1 MKLEGKIAL
10 VTGASQGLGRAIALK
25 LAANGADVAI
35 IYVGPE
41 EPALET
47 KGGIEA
53 LGRRAVCYPCD
64 VRDEQAV
71 EATVAQVKKD
81 LGKVDILVNNAGVT
95 RDGLMVTMKDE
106 DYDMVLDI
114 NLKGAFHMIRAC
126 YRDFMRKRSG
136 KIINISSIAGLGGQR
151 GPGKLRRQQG
161 GAHRPFQERGQG
173 AGQPGRVLQLHCP
186 RVYRDRHDQGH
197 QRGQPPAGA
206 GAHAEDGH
214 PRGRGQRGPVPG
226 LPRER
231 LHHRGD
237 HPRGRRPGYMR
248 RVVVTGLGCVTP
260 VGNDVPTFWESLKAG
275 KCGIG
280 PITHFDTTEHKA
292 KVAAEVKDFDP
303 LQYMEKSDL
312 RKYDIFCQYAMAAA
326 TQAVEESGVKGTL
339 PPERIGTYFG
349 SGIGG
354 MHTFAEEQK
363 TLMEKGP
370 RRVSP
375 FFVPGMII
383 NMAGGLIAIK
393 YNFQGASIPIVTAC
407 ATGNN
412 AIGEAYRA
420 IKHGYLDAVL
430 TGGAEAAII
439 PIGVAGFS
447 NMKALSTQE
456 DPSIACTPF
465 DARRSGFVMG
475 EGAGALM
482 LEEYEHA
489 VARGAKIYGELCGYG
504 VTCDAYHITAPQ
516 PDGQGGAAA
525 LKMAL
530 EEAGGCED
538 YSKLYINAH
547 GTSTPLNDACET
559 KAIKTALGEEAARQC
574 MVSSTKSMTGHMLG
588 AAGAVEAIA
597 CVLAV
602 KEGIVPP
609 TIGYEVPDPECD
621 LDYVPNQAREAQVDL
636 ALSASLGFGGHN
648 AYLAFRRV

>member
-1 MKLEGKIAL
+1 
-10 VTGASQGLGRAIALK
+10 
-25 LAANGADVAI
+25 
-35 IYVGPE
+35 
-41 EPALET
+41 
-47 KGGIEA
+47 
-53 LGRRAVCYPCD
+53 
-64 VRDEQAV
+64 
-71 EATVAQVKKD
+71 
-81 LGKVDILVNNAGVT
+81 
-95 RDGLMVTMKDE
+95 
-106 DYDMVLDI
+106 
-114 NLKGAFHMIRAC
+114 
-126 YRDFMRKRSG
+126 
-136 KIINISSIAGLGGQR
+136 
-151 GPGKLRRQQG
+151 
-161 GAHRPFQERGQG
+161 
-173 AGQPGRVLQLHCP
+173 
-186 RVYRDRHDQGH
+186 
-197 QRGQPPAGA
+197 
-206 GAHAEDGH
+206 
-214 PRGRGQRGPVPG
+214 
-226 LPRER
+226 
-231 LHHRGD
+231 
-237 HPRGRRPGYMR
+237 MR
-248 RVVVTGLGCVTP
+248 RVVITGMGCVTP
-260 VGNDVPTFWESLKAG
+260 IGNDVPTFWESLKNG

-280 PITHFDTTEHKA
+280 PITHFDTTDYKA
-292 KVAAEVKDFDP
+292 KVAGEVKDFDP
-303 LQYMEKSDL
+303 LQYMEKSEI
-312 RKYDIFCQYAMAAA
+312 RKFDVFCWYAMAAA
-326 TQAVEESGVKGTL
+326 TQAVEESGIKDTL
-339 PPERIGTYFG
+339 PPQRIGTYFG

-354 MHTFAEEQK
+354 MGTFAEEQK
-363 TLMEKGP
+363 VLMEKGP

-439 PIGVAGFS
+439 PLGVAGFS
-447 NMKALSTQE
+447 NMKALSTTE
-456 DPSIACTPF
+456 DPAAACVPF
-465 DARRSGFVMG
+465 DARRNGFVMG

-516 PDGQGGAAA
+516 PDGLGGAAA

-602 KEGIVPP
+602 KEGVVPP
-609 TIGYEVPDPECD
+609 TIGYEQPDPECD

>member
-1 MKLEGKIAL
+1 
-10 VTGASQGLGRAIALK
+10 
-25 LAANGADVAI
+25 
-35 IYVGPE
+35 
-41 EPALET
+41 
-47 KGGIEA
+47 
-53 LGRRAVCYPCD
+53 
-64 VRDEQAV
+64 
-71 EATVAQVKKD
+71 
-81 LGKVDILVNNAGVT
+81 
-95 RDGLMVTMKDE
+95 
-106 DYDMVLDI
+106 
-114 NLKGAFHMIRAC
+114 
-126 YRDFMRKRSG
+126 
-136 KIINISSIAGLGGQR
+136 
-151 GPGKLRRQQG
+151 
-161 GAHRPFQERGQG
+161 
-173 AGQPGRVLQLHCP
+173 
-186 RVYRDRHDQGH
+186 
-197 QRGQPPAGA
+197 
-206 GAHAEDGH
+206 
-214 PRGRGQRGPVPG
+214 
-226 LPRER
+226 
-231 LHHRGD
+231 
-237 HPRGRRPGYMR
+237 MR
-248 RVVVTGLGCVTP
+248 RVVITGMGCVTP
-260 VGNDVPTFWESLKAG
+260 VGNDVPTFWESLKTG

-280 PITHFDTTEHKA
+280 PITHFDTADYKV

-312 RKYDIFCQYAMAAA
+312 RKYDVFCWYAMAAA
-326 TQAVEESGVKGTL
+326 TQAVEESGIKDTL

-354 MHTFAEEQK
+354 MKTFAEEQGV
-363 TLMEKGP
+363 LMEKGP

-420 IKHGYLDAVL
+420 VKHGYLDAVL
-430 TGGAEAAII
+430 TGGAEAAIL

-447 NMKALSTQE
+447 NMKALSTTE
-456 DPSIACTPF
+456 DPAAACVPF
-465 DARRSGFVMG
+465 DARRNGFVMG

-489 VARGAKIYGELCGYG
+489 KARGAKIYGEICGYG
-504 VTCDAYHITAPQ
+504 VSCDAHHITAPH
-516 PDGQGGAAA
+516 PEGLGGAAA
-525 LKMAL
+525 LTMAL

-538 YSKLYINAH
+538 PSKLYINAH
-547 GTSTPLNDACET
+547 GTSTPLNDAGET
-559 KAIKTALGEEAARQC
+559 KAIKRALGEEAAHKC

-597 CVLAV
+597 SVLAV

-609 TIGYEVPDPECD
+609 TIGYQQPDPECD